1 MMRLKHFIPLAAGII
16 CALFAVY
23 TLVKTFAFLQTAART
38 TATVIEFKEG
48 DDTFAPVFRFFTKNN
63 EEIRYTYP
71 VYTSP
76 KSWSVGEE
84 ATVAY
89 DPQQPAEVRLL
100 TFWGTFNITTIL
112 FAAAAALMV
121 RPVCRMVL
129 RRFLQ

>member
-1 MMRLKHFIPLAAGII
+1 MMRLKYLAPLAAGIV
-16 CALFAVY
+16 CALFALY
-23 TLVKTFAFLQTAART
+23 TLAKTFAFLHSSVRT
-38 TATVIEFKEG
+38 TAAVVAFDQG
-48 DDTFAPVFRFFTKNN
+48 DDTFAPVFRFFTRNN

-76 KSWSVGEE
+76 KSWSIGEE

-89 DPQQPAEVRLL
+89 DPQQPEKARLL
-100 TFWGTFNITTIL
+100 TFLGTFGITALL

-121 RPVCRMVL
+121 CPVCYLVL